1 MLDKKHLKKHFKLTK
16 VKIIIFFNTSTD
28 IYQYHWHR
36 IRSEIGNFILKL
48 FKISLHV
55 LQYQLFHKSPY
66 FDNITSSPVL
76 PVDVLLE
83 FAMQPDLYI
92 SLNSQEEKVLFVP
105 ERSDINIWQ
114 YSSKGLKALCTIIT
128 RDLQSWSHNFE
139 TFNQIFLS
147 L

>member
-1 MLDKKHLKKHFKLTK
+1 MKLA
-16 VKIIIFFNTSTD
+16 IS
-28 IYQYHWHR
+28 
-36 IRSEIGNFILKL
+36 LKL

-55 LQYQLFHKSPY
+55 LQYQLFHKRPY

-83 FAMQPDLYI
+83 FAMQPDLYM
-92 SLNSQEEKVLFVP
+92 SLNSQEEKVHFAP